1 MISKGKRIKKLR
13 ESNNMTQD
21 QLAEISNTSKQTIYK
36 YETDKITNIPSDK
49 IEVMAEAFGV
59 SPAYLMGW
67 DDNIY
72 PVPKSKE
79 NIRIKV
85 YGSVPAGVPIEA
97 VEDVVDF
104 EDIPAEMA
112 AGGTDRSYK
121 P

>member
-1 MISKGKRIKKLR
+1 MRKKLKKR
-13 ESNNMTQD
+13 AAYLNSN
-21 QLAEISNTSKQTIYK
+21 K
-36 YETDKITNIPSDK
+36 DKDFPSDK
-49 IEVMAEAFGV
+49 IEAMAEAFGV

-85 YGSVPAGVPIEA
+85 YGSVPAGVQIES

-104 EDIPAEMA
+104 IYFEMFNIV
-112 AGGTDRSYK
+112 T
-121 P
+121 